1 MIMSAWGRRAGVSL
15 TAVALVAGVSGCQSA
30 EKKAAEA
37 PSAKPPTQSRA
48 AVTQALTAAYEK
60 TAAAKSAKVRVTLS
74 MPAAAGGGG
83 SMEMTGTMGWDP
95 AAIDM
100 TIKGDAFSAA
110 TPDAP
115 EQIRMVMLDE
125 VMYMD
130 MGAKAPIDMD
140 GKRWMKMDLGA
151 MVALSGDE
159 ALQDP
164 LTGGLDELN
173 QDPAQQLALLLES
186 PNLKH
191 IGPQKI
197 DGVDTQHYKG
207 SLTVAD
213 MLKANKSLDVLT
225 PEERKELLAGIEE
238 SGIEGYDTEVWVNE
252 DGYPVRMDIG
262 IDSPMGAVEMVAN
275 YSDYGVKSEVKAPPT
290 SETFDFTEMLEGLGE
305 EFGAG
310 DTDDGTGSA
319 DGVGAA

>member
-1 MIMSAWGRRAGVSL
+1 MTMSIWGRRAGVSL
-15 TAVALVAGVSGCQSA
+15 TAVVLVAGVSGCQSA
-30 EKKAAEA
+30 ERKAVEA
-37 PSAKPPTQSRA
+37 PSAKPPTQSRT
-48 AVTQALTAAYEK
+48 AVTQTLTAAYEK
-60 TAAAKSAKVRVTLS
+60 TAAAKSAKVRMTLS

-83 SMEMTGTMGWDP
+83 SMEITGTVGWDP
-95 AAIDM
+95 AAMDV
-100 TIKGDAFSAA
+100 TIKGDAFPAA
-110 TPDAP
+110 APDSP

-151 MVALSGDE
+151 MAAMAGDE
-159 ALQDP
+159 AQEP

-173 QDPAQQLALLLES
+173 QDPAQQLALLLQS

-191 IGPQKI
+191 IGPQQI

-207 SLTVAD
+207 SLTVAE
-213 MLKANKSLDVLT
+213 MLEANKSFGVLT
-225 PEERKELLAGIEE
+225 PEERKELLAGIEK

-252 DGYPVRMDIG
+252 DGYPVRMDVG
-262 IDSPMGAVEMVAN
+262 IDSPVGTVEMVAN
-275 YSDYGVKSEVKAPPT
+275 YSDYGVKSEVKAPPA
-290 SETFDFTEMLEGLGE
+290 SETFDFTKMLEGLGE
-305 EFGAG
+305 EFGADG
-310 DTDDGTGSA
+310 TDDGTGSA

>member
-1 MIMSAWGRRAGVSL
+1 MIMSVWGRRAGVSL

-30 EKKAAEA
+30 EKKAVEA
-37 PSAKPPTQSRA
+37 PQAKSPAQSRA

-95 AAIDM
+95 AAMDM
-100 TIKGDAFSAA
+100 TIKGDAFPAA
-110 TPDAP
+110 APDAP

-151 MVALSGDE
+151 MAALSGDE
-159 ALQDP
+159 ARDP

-173 QDPAQQLALLLES
+173 QDPAQQLALLLQS

-207 SLTVAD
+207 SLTVAE
-213 MLKANKSLDVLT
+213 MLKANKSLDVLA

-262 IDSPMGAVEMVAN
+262 IDSPVGTVEMVAN
-275 YSDYGVKSEVKAPPT
+275 YSDYGVKSEVKAPPA
-290 SETFDFTEMLEGLGE
+290 SETFDFTKMLEGLGE
-305 EFGAG
+305 EFGADG
-310 DTDDGTGSA
+310 TDDGTGSA